1 MEGEEQ
7 EKDAVGFPQE
17 NRKNH
22 LRNCQRWLPLW
33 IIFVLLGGAGA
44 ITWYFLD
51 YRPRHLL
58 ESSPLHF
65 YSGSLRILNR
75 QYSLDHGWMESR
87 TFWAETRKTQR
98 MLKDLI
104 HATDLSPYYNSSAV
118 YAFGEGSLACF
129 FWFALQVPTNQCDKM
144 TAEKVKATL
153 HAELL
158 TTFNKTGH
166 MSYQTEYQV
175 DPKSLSVKIVLNSA
189 PVFWSVSYPSQF
201 CGRAFKLLFQHY
213 LFLKIRFPLQFWI
226 LSLKFGL
233 KSCTV
238 VLTWKLGVAP
248 TSLTSGSLHLQPSM
262 TPKTSLLTSATVFK
276 YFFLLSIQPIVVI
289 KLKMK
294 IKSQNVFRQNNENGN
309 SQKHLHAHCILK
321 YTSCKYTKDFLEAE
335 VAIVRQSPSL
345 RFLAVQDQRLCG
357 LRTLQAYAERIPV
370 VSSAGVTI
378 NFTSQITLTG
388 PGVQAAYSLY
398 NQSNP
403 CPREFLCSVNGLCV
417 PACDGIEDC
426 PNGLDERN
434 CVCPGKFQCQED
446 STCIEFSKVCDKHL
460 DCANGSDEEQC
471 NEGVPCGLFT
481 YQCADGSCVKKPN
494 PQCDSVPDCKDRSDE
509 MHCEC
514 GEQEVPTN
522 RILGG
527 THSAEGEWPWQAS
540 LQVRGHHV
548 CGGTLIADRWVIAA
562 AHCFQEDSQAS
573 PTVWT
578 IYLGKQF
585 LNVSSPN
592 EVSFK
597 VSRILQHPYYEEDSH
612 DYDVALLQ
620 LDHPVI
626 YSAFIRPI
634 CLPAGSHL
642 FEPGL
647 LCWISGWGAVK
658 EGGHTSKILQKADVQ
673 LVQQDICN
681 EAYHYQVTPRMLCA
695 GYQDGNKDSCQG
707 DSGGPLAC
715 QEVSG
720 KWFLAGVV
728 SWGIGCGRPNHYGV
742 YTRITSVM
750 GWMKQAM
757 LS

>member
-1 MEGEEQ
+1 MMEGEGQ
-7 EKDAVGFPQE
+7 EKDAMELPQE
-17 NRKNH
+17 KPKNQ
-22 LRNCQRWLPLW
+22 LRNCYRCLPLW
-33 IIFVLLGGAGA
+33 VVLMLLGGASA

-58 ESSPLHF
+58 ELNPLHF
-65 YSGSLRILNR
+65 YSGSLKILNR
-75 QYSLDHGWMESR
+75 QYSLDHGRMESR
-87 TFWAETRKTQR
+87 AFWTETTKAHN
-98 MLKDLI
+98 MLKDVI
-104 HATDLSPYYNSSAV
+104 HATDLAPYYNSSAV
-118 YAFGEGSLACF
+118 YAFGEGSLTCF
-129 FWFALQVPTNQCDKM
+129 FWFALRLPTNQHEKM
-144 TAEKVKATL
+144 TAEKVKAIL
-153 HAELL
+153 YRELL
-158 TTFNKTGH
+158 TSFNKTGH
-166 MSYQTEYQV
+166 ISYQTEYRV
-175 DPKSLSVKIVLNSA
+175 DPKSLVLLESSVKDIIVLKSTLGCYRYSYIREDAILKLRGPDYLASSCLWHLHGPKGRMIKLRLEWTLPECRDRLAMYDAAGPLENRLITSLYGCSRQE
-189 PVFWSVSYPSQF
+189 PVVEVLSSGPVMSVVWKKGMYSYYDPFILTAQAVPFEACQMNLTLQKSWELQGNIKTPYYPSYYAPNTQ
-201 CGRAFKLLFQHY
+201 CTWHMMV
-213 LFLKIRFPLQFWI
+213 P
-226 LSLKFGL
+226 SLEYG
-233 KSCTV
+233 V
-238 VLTWKLGVAP
+238 VLWFDAYTLRR
-248 TSLTSGSLHLQPSM
+248 Q
-262 TPKTSLLTSATVFK
+262 K
-276 YFFLLSIQPIVVI
+276 YDLPCTQGQWTIQ
-289 KLKMK
+289 
-294 IKSQNVFRQNNENGN
+294 NR
-309 SQKHLHAHCILK
+309 
-321 YTSCKYTKDFLEAE
+321 
-335 VAIVRQSPSL
+335 
-345 RFLAVQDQRLCG
+345 RLCG

-370 VSSAGVTI
+370 VSGAGVTI

-398 NQSNP
+398 NQSDP
-403 CPREFLCSVNGLCV
+403 CPRKFLCSVNGLCV
-417 PACDGIEDC
+417 PACDGIQDC

-434 CVCPGKFQCQED
+434 CE
-446 STCIEFSKVCDKHL
+446 
-460 DCANGSDEEQC
+460 
-471 NEGVPCGLFT
+471 VPCGLFT
-481 YQCADGSCVKKPN
+481 YQCADGSCVKKVN
-494 PQCDSVPDCKDRSDE
+494 PQCDSVPDCKDQSDE
-509 MHCEC
+509 MLCEC
-514 GEQEVPTN
+514 GEQEVSTN

-578 IYLGKQF
+578 VYLGKQF

-626 YSAFIRPI
+626 FSAFIHPI
-634 CLPAGSHL
+634 CLPASSHL

-673 LVQQDICN
+673 LIQQDICN

-695 GYQDGNKDSCQG
+695 GYHDGNKDSCQG

-715 QEVSG
+715 QESSG

-728 SWGIGCGRPNHYGV
+728 SWGMGCGRPNHYGV

-750 GWMKQAM
+750 EWMKQTM
-757 LS
+757 FS

>member
-1 MEGEEQ
+1 MLYTLIRNTLVWSTSSDIRHT
-7 EKDAVGFPQE
+7 EKE
-17 NRKNH
+17 R
-22 LRNCQRWLPLW
+22 RNGKY
-33 IIFVLLGGAGA
+33 V
-44 ITWYFLD
+44 
-51 YRPRHLL
+51 
-58 ESSPLHF
+58 
-65 YSGSLRILNR
+65 
-75 QYSLDHGWMESR
+75 
-87 TFWAETRKTQR
+87 
-98 MLKDLI
+98 
-104 HATDLSPYYNSSAV
+104 YYLTV
-118 YAFGEGSLACF
+118 REGSLACF

-175 DPKSLSVKIVLNSA
+175 DPKSLVLLGKYSPHMSTLYFQTRRFEAIV
-189 PVFWSVSYPSQF
+189 PCPSLQGSRKQS
-201 CGRAFKLLFQHY
+201 CSLL
-213 LFLKIRFPLQFWI
+213 PM
-226 LSLKFGL
+226 
-233 KSCTV
+233 
-238 VLTWKLGVAP
+238 
-248 TSLTSGSLHLQPSM
+248 TSLHIFVHGYHVSSQPSLLQAKHAQLLIGLVLQ
-262 TPKTSLLTSATVFK
+262 TLNHFSLPPLDAFQLQCHLWYSACS
-276 YFFLLSIQPIVVI
+276 FLS
-289 KLKMK
+289 
-294 IKSQNVFRQNNENGN
+294 
-309 SQKHLHAHCILK
+309 
-321 YTSCKYTKDFLEAE
+321 FLFT
-335 VAIVRQSPSL
+335 I
-345 RFLAVQDQRLCG
+345 RLCG

>member
-1 MEGEEQ
+1 MLYTLIRNTLVWSTSSDIRHT
-7 EKDAVGFPQE
+7 EKE
-17 NRKNH
+17 R
-22 LRNCQRWLPLW
+22 RNGKY
-33 IIFVLLGGAGA
+33 V
-44 ITWYFLD
+44 
-51 YRPRHLL
+51 
-58 ESSPLHF
+58 
-65 YSGSLRILNR
+65 
-75 QYSLDHGWMESR
+75 
-87 TFWAETRKTQR
+87 
-98 MLKDLI
+98 
-104 HATDLSPYYNSSAV
+104 YYLTV
-118 YAFGEGSLACF
+118 REGSLACF

-175 DPKSLSVKIVLNSA
+175 DPKSLVLLGKYS
-189 PVFWSVSYPSQF
+189 PHMSTLY
-201 CGRAFKLLFQHY
+201 FQTRRVIM
-213 LFLKIRFPLQFWI
+213 LREQK
-226 LSLKFGL
+226 
-233 KSCTV
+233 
-238 VLTWKLGVAP
+238 TWKGC
-248 TSLTSGSLHLQPSM
+248 
-262 TPKTSLLTSATVFK
+262 
-276 YFFLLSIQPIVVI
+276 
-289 KLKMK
+289 LKMRWM
-294 IKSQNVFRQNNENGN
+294 IFNASG
-309 SQKHLHAHCILK
+309 
-321 YTSCKYTKDFLEAE
+321 
-335 VAIVRQSPSL
+335 
-345 RFLAVQDQRLCG
+345 LCG